1 MPSSE
6 TLERFIARVESNAHA
21 EAIEEFY
28 MPDASMREN
37 ELEPRRGREY
47 LAAHERKV
55 LARMRSVRSHCVR
68 PVFVAGDLAVIRWV
82 FEFETRDGG
91 RIRMEEL
98 AYQRW
103 EGERVAE
110 ERFFYDPRQLVPSL
124 FVAGAYSAAELTE
137 GDVPRL
143 QAFFEANPEYD
154 VAVYGTPPGP
164 DKAREEFDEQIP
176 PEFRYERR
184 WMLKVTKADGAMV
197 AMASVVSNMIVDGVW
212 HIGLF
217 IVATH
222 LHGTGASREIYG
234 ALEQWMRD
242 RGARWLRL
250 GVVVGNKRAE
260 RFWESLGYVETRK
273 RLALPMGE
281 RVNDLRVMAKPLAG
295 GAITEYLAMVA
306 RDRPESP

>member
-28 MPDASMREN
+28 APQASMQEN
-37 ELEPRRGREY
+37 DLEPRRGRDL
-47 LAAHERKV
+47 LAAREREV
-55 LARMRSVRSHCVR
+55 LARMRSVRSRCVR
-68 PVFVAGDLAVIRWV
+68 PVFVDGDLTVIRWV
-82 FEFETRDGG
+82 FEFEAKDGG

-103 EGERVAE
+103 DGDSIAE
-110 ERFFYDPRQLVPSL
+110 ERFFYDPRQLAPAL
-124 FVAGAYSAAELTE
+124 FIAGPFRATQLGEDDLA
-137 GDVPRL
+137 RL
-143 QAFFEANPEYD
+143 QAFFDANPEYD
-154 VAVYGTPPGP
+154 LAVYGTPPAP
-164 DKAREEFDEQIP
+164 SKARDEFDEEIP
-176 PEFRYERR
+176 SGFSYERQ
-184 WMLKVTKADGAMV
+184 WMLKFTRTDGTLV
-197 AMASVVSNMIVDGVW
+197 GMASVVSNMMAEAVW
-212 HIGLF
+212 HVGLF

-222 LHGTGASREIYG
+222 LHGTGASREIYA
-234 ALEQWMRD
+234 ALEAWMRE

-260 RFWESLGYVETRK
+260 RFWEGFGYVEVRR
-273 RLALPMGE
+273 RLSLEMGQ

-295 GAITEYLAMVA
+295 GAIAEYLAMVA